1 MLMVSLRLTT
11 LASATNKMAIVGTT
25 RGGADAG
32 RGDNPH
38 ARPRLKATPADE
50 ISDDFKAVGEAI
62 KGVVHSKFGN
72 QPTQRPVIKTQT
84 EE

>member
-1 MLMVSLRLTT
+1 MVSQLLTT
-11 LASATNKMAIVGTT
+11 LASATKMAIVGTT

-72 QPTQRPVIKTQT
+72 QPTQRPVLKTQT
-84 EE
+84 E

>member
-1 MLMVSLRLTT
+1 MGIKDTM
-11 LASATNKMAIVGTT
+11 
-25 RGGADAG
+25 RGGGDAG

-72 QPTQRPVIKTQT
+72 QQSQRPVLKTQT
-84 EE
+84 GE